1 MKNSLGLALSA
12 VSVLIAQLSYSQEW
26 PAGFSETQIDKK
38 VSEFHWTAPDQSSA
52 LDLFLTFQNA
62 QAEGKNGLIAS
73 ISTIKFQLDPN
84 AKDKPVS
91 SNYKNQLL
99 EERILKQVTY
109 RDSVAAVVTKN
120 AMDWYLFTY
129 TWIEKGK
136 WVNGGQGMAFAESEV
151 DSLLTL
157 YLPERYRDLDRIEA
171 IAAVPSDTKPFVDFL
186 KQQSD
191 SPEQFLL
198 NQLKTHKLVIN
209 GELHRRK
216 VSWDMMRRL
225 VALEAFPDVCGT
237 VFLELPSWHQA
248 DMDAFLTCRDFRPE
262 LVLDIFRDEQINGWY
277 DKGEFDFI
285 CDIWRINQTLPAE
298 KRISIRLAD
307 FQIPYSKIPDAEA
320 WQAAQAEVEPRNTH
334 MADVIERYIKSGADN
349 RSCLFEVGLTHAY
362 NNDRL
367 ISLDREAGPVAGA
380 QLKQRLGDD
389 AVFTVIQH
397 IISGDN
403 GGRHRSP
410 VRGGI
415 FDDAF
420 AANGNKPVGFVLRD
434 SPFGKEPFDASY
446 EHKYLADTGSYE
458 DNYDGYLFLHPLDDE
473 PQNEPLYAVFDDG
486 FIQEM
491 KRRAIYLGWEDRT
504 DIWYGVKSAELSREY
519 ILNRLRQ

>member
-26 PAGFSETQIDKK
+26 PAGFSETQINQK

-52 LDLFLTFQNA
+52 LDLFLAFQNA

-73 ISTIKFQLDPN
+73 ISTMKFQLDPN
-84 AKDKPVS
+84 VADRPVS
-91 SNYKNQLL
+91 DYKKQLYDEL
-99 EERILKQVTY
+99 ILKQVTY
-109 RDSVAAVVTKN
+109 RDTVAAIVSKN
-120 AMDWYLFTY
+120 ANDWYIFTY
-129 TWIEKGK
+129 TWIENGK
-136 WVNGGQGMAFAESEV
+136 WVNGGQGMAFAESEA

-171 IAAVPSDTKPFVDFL
+171 IAAIPSDTMPFVDFL
-186 KQQSD
+186 KRQSD

-198 NQLKTHKLVIN
+198 NQLRTHKLVIN

-216 VSWDMMRRL
+216 VSWDMLIRL
-225 VALEAFPDVCGT
+225 VADASFPDVCGT

-248 DMDAFLTCRDFRPE
+248 EMDEFLASSELRPE
-262 LVLDIFRDEQINGWY
+262 LVLSIFRDEQINGWY

-285 CDIWRINQTLPAE
+285 CDIWRINRTLPAE

-307 FQIPYSKIPDAEA
+307 FQLPFSKIPDADA
-320 WQAAQAEVEPRNTH
+320 WLAAQAQVEPRNTH
-334 MADVIERYIKSGADN
+334 MADVIERYIKSGADTRN
-349 RSCLFEVGLTHAY
+349 CLFEVGLTHAY
-362 NNDRL
+362 KNDRL

-380 QLKQRLGDD
+380 QLKQRLGED

-410 VRGGI
+410 LRGGV

-420 AANGNKPVGFVLRD
+420 TRNGNRPVGFVLRD

-491 KRRAIYLGWEDRT
+491 MRRAKAFGMEN
-504 DIWYGVKSAELSREY
+504 DIWHGCKASEMTKEEVLKHL
-519 ILNRLRQ
+519 

>member
-84 AKDKPVS
+84 AEDKPVS

-129 TWIEKGK
+129 TWMEKGK
-136 WVNGGQGMAFAESEV
+136 WVNGGQGMAFVESEV

-262 LVLDIFRDEQINGWY
+262 RVLDIFRDEQINGWY

-307 FQIPYSKIPDAEA
+307 FQLPFSKIPDAEA
-320 WQAAQAEVEPRNTH
+320 WQAALAEEEPRNTH
-334 MADVIERYIKSGADN
+334 MADVIERYIKSGADT

>member
-26 PAGFSETQIDKK
+26 PAGFSETQIDKT

-84 AKDKPVS
+84 AEDKPVS

-285 CDIWRINQTLPAE
+285 CDIRRINQTLPAE

-307 FQIPYSKIPDAEA
+307 FQLPYSKIPDAEA
-320 WQAAQAEVEPRNTH
+320 WQAALAEEEPRNTH

-367 ISLDREAGPVAGA
+367 ISLDREDGPVAGA
-380 QLKQRLGDD
+380 QLKQRLGED

-491 KRRAIYLGWEDRT
+491 MRRAKAFGMEN
-504 DIWYGVKSAELSREY
+504 DIWHGCKASEMTKEEVLKHL
-519 ILNRLRQ
+519 